1 MMRKNEDGEG
11 KRWEE
16 RESRG
21 QSWAL
26 CQRSG
31 GQVPRGANQL
41 AALSTSHNLTPAYP
55 PIQVLI
61 AILHSFSIVSL
72 FGLNKNGVQGSLK
85 KHPALLPPRPL
96 QTLCVRS
103 SWAILRCH
111 SLRSPF
117 ASYPSFRAL
126 LSRPRLPPSAI
137 WRTMIYLADLGCL
150 LVTLVNAA
158 RSGRLRSSNPPFIFG
173 VHSHP
178 SVHVAPAEWAA
189 KCEAG
194 LLY

>member
-1 MMRKNEDGEG
+1 MDKRRDGKNE
-11 KRWEE
+11 
-16 RESRG
+16 SRGG

-61 AILHSFSIVSL
+61 TILHSSSIVSL
-72 FGLNKNGVQGSLK
+72 FGLSKNGVQRSLK
-85 KHPALLPPRPL
+85 KHSALLPPRPL
-96 QTLCVRS
+96 QTLCVRT

-117 ASYPSFRAL
+117 ASYPPFFAL
-126 LSRPRLPPSAI
+126 LSGPRLPPSAI

-158 RSGRLRSSNPPFIFG
+158 RSGRPRSSTPPPPIFG

-178 SVHVAPAEWAA
+178 SIHVAPAEWAA
-189 KCEAG
+189 ECEAG